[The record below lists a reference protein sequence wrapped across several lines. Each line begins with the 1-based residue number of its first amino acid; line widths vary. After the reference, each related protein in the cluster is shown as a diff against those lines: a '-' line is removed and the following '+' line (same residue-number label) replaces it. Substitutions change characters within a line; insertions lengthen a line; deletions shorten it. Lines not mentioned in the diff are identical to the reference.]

1 MAGALIEDTGGEEG
15 RTVTGTELGT
25 VEIVEVVSESKE
37 ETDSV
42 NSI

>member
-1 MAGALIEDTGGEEG
+1 MAGSLIENTGGEEG
-15 RTVTGTELGT
+15 RIVTRTELGT

-42 NSI
+42 NGI